1 MKPYKLAVLS
11 AVAAG
16 SLWSLNASAQLSY
29 NQGDLLLGLRNPG
42 AGNDLIVDIGPA
54 SQYVNATGP
63 ITISGTYYTPAQFTA
78 SGLDFNNLYFS
89 VFGDTAGNTL
99 WATANAPLVR
109 HTSSSQSVAA
119 GKFEAIAQG
128 AADAGSF
135 YTANAANS
143 SSAVITPNGFSTG
156 GGTDLSY
163 TKGVL
168 DPNSGAADF
177 QYFSAVNEANTT
189 PGFNTSPYF
198 VTLNLYELDPYS
210 NNTTQPPGTQLGYFE
225 LDSNGTLTFD
235 TGVAPVPEPGT
246 WAMFGAGMLALGAI
260 RRFRRTV

>member
-1 MKPYKLAVLS
+1 MKLYQLAVLS

-16 SLWSLNASAQLSY
+16 SLWSMDASAQLSY
-29 NQGDLLLGLRNPG
+29 NQGDLMLGMRNPG
-42 AGNDLIVDIGPA
+42 AGNDLLVDIGPA

-63 ITISGTYYTPAQFTA
+63 ITISGTYYTAAQFTA

-89 VFGDTAGNTL
+89 VFGDTSGNTL
-99 WATANAPLVR
+99 WATANSTLTR
-109 HTSSSQSVAA
+109 HTATSQSAAA
-119 GKFEAIAQG
+119 GQFEAIAQG
-128 AADAGSF
+128 GEDAGSW
-135 YTANAANS
+135 YAANGANS
-143 SSAVITPNGFSTG
+143 SSAVIMPNGFFTG

-168 DPNSGAADF
+168 DPNFGLANF
-177 QYFSAVNEANTT
+177 GYFGAVNEANTI

-198 VTLNLYELDPYS
+198 VAINLYELDPYS

-225 LDSNGTLTFD
+225 LDSNGTLTFNQ
-235 TGVAPVPEPGT
+235 GMAPVPEPGT
-246 WAMFGAGMLALGAI
+246 WAMFGAGMLVLGAI